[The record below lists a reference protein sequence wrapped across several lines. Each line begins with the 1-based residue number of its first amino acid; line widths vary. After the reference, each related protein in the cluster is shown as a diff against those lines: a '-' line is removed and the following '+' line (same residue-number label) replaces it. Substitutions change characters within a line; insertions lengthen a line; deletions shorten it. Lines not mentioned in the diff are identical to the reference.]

1 MWRGLSLL
9 AARQVGAM
17 ARNRAALVAAWTA
30 VALVGAAGGAFLV
43 AAAHAAIA
51 EAHGTIIAH
60 LAVAGGLFA
69 LAAVMAL
76 ATVLWR
82 RRMRR
87 RRDTLAA
94 TALMVAPAVAPTAL
108 RAIAA
113 NPAVSATVVAGAAAL
128 GAAVA
133 HQMNKDTGA

>member
-17 ARNRAALVAAWTA
+17 ARNRAALVAAWTS
-30 VALVGAAGGAFLV
+30 VGLVGAAGGAFLV

-87 RRDTLAA
+87 RDALAA